1 MEGEVLFSGRGNN
14 PGGGAG
20 QGSGSGDILCGGTA
34 RGPAP
39 RVPSAGERGD
49 SRFQQRGTSPG
60 CPARSVG
67 LEVPSLCLW
76 RHPGTAW
83 RAAGHWGQGGGPEP
97 ITTHPKSSCDH
108 TLHPSRSIGPRWNAA
123 QAGSSSLAQP
133 QAETSLSTGSSPS
146 VSLLSRGLE
155 SCSGLT
161 VSSLNRTH
169 PPPPSIFYSWPGMLV
184 IQGEMFQSPLSPPC
198 PCSEGQELSFAAH
211 TAQRLL
217 QQDMDLPTLS
227 N

>member
-20 QGSGSGDILCGGTA
+20 QRERLRGHPVQGDSPGTRSSCPLCRGA
-34 RGPAP
+34 RGQPLPTKGDKP
-39 RVPSAGERGD
+39 RLPSEVCGAGGA
-49 SRFQQRGTSPG
+49 FP
-60 CPARSVG
+60 
-67 LEVPSLCLW
+67 LW

-108 TLHPSRSIGPRWNAA
+108 TLHPSRSMVPRWNAA